1 MALRM
6 RYVFEG
12 VSIITGLG
20 ALAVGAYLSYESPIT
35 GSWVALT
42 GSASAVCGAVS
53 RSWRIR
59 ARLEDGI
66 ARANGLE
73 DVLTEDVTRYP
84 ERS

>member
-1 MALRM
+1 MVSRV
-6 RYVFEG
+6 RYVCEG

-59 ARLEDGI
+59 AYDGLDAIVESDLED
-66 ARANGLE
+66 ALE
-73 DVLTEDVTRYP
+73 GDATQYSDR
-84 ERS
+84 